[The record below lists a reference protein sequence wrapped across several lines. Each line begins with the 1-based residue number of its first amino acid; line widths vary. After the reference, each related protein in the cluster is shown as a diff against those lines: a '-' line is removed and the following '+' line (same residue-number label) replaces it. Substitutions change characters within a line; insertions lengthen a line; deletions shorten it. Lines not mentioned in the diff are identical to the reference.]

1 MTRLVGNT
9 SNNDQIRVIS
19 LDEISPLPVAPPS
32 TRTIRRRPGKRG
44 VLNYIP
50 NIEEAKEAQAQK
62 ITKKQRKAARD
73 VKKKFLLKKV
83 IVSKI

>member
-1 MTRLVGNT
+1 M
-9 SNNDQIRVIS
+9 
-19 LDEISPLPVAPPS
+19 
-32 TRTIRRRPGKRG
+32 TRTIRRRPGKQD
-44 VLNYIP
+44 VLNDTP

-73 VKKKFLLKKV
+73 DKKKFLVKKV

>member
-1 MTRLVGNT
+1 M
-9 SNNDQIRVIS
+9 
-19 LDEISPLPVAPPS
+19 
-32 TRTIRRRPGKRG
+32 TRTIRRRPGKQD
-44 VLNYIP
+44 VLNDTP

-73 VKKKFLLKKV
+73 DKKKFLLKKV